1 LIVKEEQMKAVRLV
15 QVGQPLET
23 QQMHLPECGDG
34 DVLVRVKAAGI
45 CHSDV
50 HYRAGVST
58 VGTLP
63 QTLGH
68 EVAGI
73 VDKVGTRAT
82 GVDSGDRVCIHYL
95 VTCGE
100 CRFCRTGNE
109 QFCRHGSMVGK
120 HRDGGFAEYI
130 SVPARNAVPLAEEI
144 PFEQGAV
151 LMCSSATSFHAL
163 RKARLQPGE
172 TVAVFGAGGL
182 GMSAIQLARVF
193 GATDVYAVDLSDA
206 KLELAREYG
215 AIPVNATHCDPVHE
229 IRRLTGGEGVDVALE
244 LIGLGHTMEQAVQSV
259 GVLGRAVMVGIAD
272 RPIAINTY
280 EELLCRET
288 EVIGSSDHLLWELPI
303 LVEYVRRGQLDLS
316 HVVTRTV
323 PLEADAVNGAMD
335 ALEKFQGDVRT
346 VITP

>member
-1 LIVKEEQMKAVRLV
+1 MKALRLV

-23 QQMHLPECGDG
+23 QKVPLPDCGDY

-50 HYRAGVST
+50 HYRAGLSA
-58 VGTLP
+58 VGALP

-68 EVAGI
+68 EIAG
-73 VDKVGTRAT
+73 VVEKAGTQVH
-82 GVDSGDRVCIHYL
+82 GLDIGDRVCIHYL
-95 VTCGE
+95 VTCGD
-100 CRFCRTGNE
+100 CRFCRADNE
-109 QFCRHGSMVGK
+109 QFCRQGAMVGK

-130 SVPARNAVPLAEEI
+130 SIPARNAVSLANEI
-144 PFEQGAV
+144 PFEHGAV

-193 GATDVYAVDLSDA
+193 GAMDVYAVDLSEA
-206 KLELAREYG
+206 KLEVACEYG
-215 AIPVNATHCDPVHE
+215 AIPVDANRCDPVRE

-244 LIGLGHTMEQAVQSV
+244 LIGLGQTMEQAVQSV

-272 RPIAINTY
+272 RPISVDTY
-280 EELLCRET
+280 SELLGKEA
-288 EVIGSSDHLLWELPI
+288 EIIGSSDHLLRELPT
-303 LVEYVRRGQLDLS
+303 LVEYVRRGLLDLS
-316 HVVTRTV
+316 EVVTRTV
-323 PLEADAVNGAMD
+323 PLEADAANGAMD
-335 ALEKFQGDVRT
+335 ELEHFRGDVRT

>member
-1 LIVKEEQMKAVRLV
+1 MKALRLV
-15 QVGQPLET
+15 QVGQPLEA
-23 QQMHLPECGDG
+23 QKVQLPECGDG

-50 HYRAGVST
+50 HYRAGVSA
-58 VGTLP
+58 VGPLP

-68 EVAGI
+68 EIAGI
-73 VDKVGTRAT
+73 VEKAGTQAY
-82 GVDSGDRVCIHYL
+82 GLNIGDRVCIHYL
-95 VTCGE
+95 VTCGD
-100 CRFCRTGNE
+100 CRFCRAGRG

-130 SVPARNAVPLAEEI
+130 SVPARNAVSLANEI

-182 GMSAIQLARVF
+182 GMSAIQLAGVF
-193 GATDVYAVDLSDA
+193 GAMDVYAVDLCDA
-206 KLELAREYG
+206 KLELACKYG
-215 AIPVNATHCDPVHE
+215 AIPVDANRCDPVRE

-244 LIGLGHTMEQAVQSV
+244 LIGLGQTMEQAVKSL

-272 RPIAINTY
+272 RSMAVDTY
-280 EELLCRET
+280 AELLCREA
-288 EVIGSSDHLLWELPI
+288 EIIGSSDHLLWELPI
-303 LVEYVRRGQLDLS
+303 LVEYVRKGLLDLS

-335 ALEKFQGDVRT
+335 ALEHFKGDVRT